1 MLGRRHNTMGQTNV
15 VGEGEML
22 SGLLGSFVWVAANFA
37 YWSHVRDRERG
48 FKRFAAFWLGFPI
61 TLVSMF
67 VAPRTKRVQARQQTE
82 FDEEHGLLLEI
93 RRDRARRDER
103 ARIPGHHDPGPE

>member
-1 MLGRRHNTMGQTNV
+1 
-15 VGEGEML
+15 ML

-37 YWSHVRDRERG
+37 YRSYVRDGERG

-61 TLVSMF
+61 TLVSSF
-67 VAPRTKRVQARQQTE
+67 VVPHAERVRAPRRNE
-82 FDEEHGLLLEI
+82 LEEEHRLLLEI

-103 ARIPGHHDPGPE
+103 ARVSGHTDAAEE